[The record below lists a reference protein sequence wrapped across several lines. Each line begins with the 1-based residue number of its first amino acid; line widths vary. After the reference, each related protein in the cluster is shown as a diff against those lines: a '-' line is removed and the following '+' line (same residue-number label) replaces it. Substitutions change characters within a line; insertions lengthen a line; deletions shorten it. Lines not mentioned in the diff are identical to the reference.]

1 MKIWFSGFEK
11 QKNTKVSLDICEKL
25 SSYTIPL
32 NLSRN
37 FKTKYQNMEQIS
49 DIDHERLIPFMINTS
64 SNLQL

>member
-11 QKNTKVSLDICEKL
+11 QKKSESGYMWKL
-25 SSYTIPL
+25 SSYTTPL
-32 NLSRN
+32 NLTRN

-49 DIDHERLIPFMINTS
+49 DIDCETLIPFMINIS